1 MHAREIVALV
11 TGANRG
17 IGRAIVEELIAAGA
31 RHVYAA
37 SRGPLDYEPGEQVT
51 QVRLDVTRPVLIE
64 EAAARCTD
72 VNVVVNNA
80 GVLLGQSLL
89 GAPDHHAA
97 EAEMRVNYF
106 GTLQMCRAFA
116 PVLARNGGRCRPDE
130 HGRSGSD
137 EGRASRHG
145 HSDSR
150 ATGVRAPRS
159 AQSTS
164 PTGR

>member
-17 IGRAIVEELIAAGA
+17 IGRAIVEELVEAGA

-37 SRGPLDYEPGEQVT
+37 SRSPLDYEPGEHVT
-51 QVRLDVTRPVLIE
+51 EVRLDVTQPSMIE
-64 EAAARCTD
+64 EAAAHCTD

-89 GAPDHHAA
+89 GAPNDQAA

-106 GTLQMCRAFA
+106 GTL
-116 PVLARNGGRCRPDE
+116 
-130 HGRSGSD
+130 
-137 EGRASRHG
+137 
-145 HSDSR
+145 
-150 ATGVRAPRS
+150 
-159 AQSTS
+159 
-164 PTGR
+164 